1 MIQKLPIIFTVFGEP
16 ASLNQIV
23 VGLVTIKGRPAFIK
37 SDKAR
42 AYVKLFEE
50 QCPVLD
56 VLCEHDV
63 AVSIKIYYSSRR
75 PDLDESVILDAM
87 QGRVYKN
94 DRQVK
99 VKHIFWGLDRGNPRA
114 IIRVQALEECDYAEH
129 FGLVEE

>member
-16 ASLNQIV
+16 ASKANSRR
-23 VGLVTIKGRPAFIK
+23 LVTIKGRPAVIK

-99 VKHIFWGLDRGNPRA
+99 VKHIFWGLDRGDPRA
-114 IIRVQALEECDYAEH
+114 IIRVSSLEECDYPEH